1 MSGEVSDA
9 RARSLQREADRVKA
23 REERKL
29 EAERRRAARKN
40 SGDDDAP
47 NPLDAMANAGWDR
60 KEYNARQKAKAAS
73 SSSSSNVTLGPDGQ
87 LSKEDQTIAYAEQL
101 QSENQATL
109 KNTIKVARET
119 TVVGAATIH
128 KLNDQTEQFQR
139 MDNALVETGD
149 TLSRSERI
157 LRGMKS
163 WGGAISQLHKHE
175 HSNCFSLPSS
185 CAHLCALS
193 ASPPSFV
200 VSASQHVHL
209 QQAEADG
216 DQLRSRARWGPL
228 RSREAG
234 SRAQCAPGHRG

>member
-1 MSGEVSDA
+1 MSDA

-29 EAERRRAARKN
+29 EAERRRAVRKN
-40 SGDDDAP
+40 SGGDDEAA

-60 KEYNARQKAKAAS
+60 KEYNARQKAKAGS
-73 SSSSSNVTLGPDGQ
+73 SGSGAGVSVGSDGQ
-87 LSKEDQTIAYAEQL
+87 LSKEDQTIAYATQL

-163 WGGAISQLHKHE
+163 WGGAISQ
-175 HSNCFSLPSS
+175 CT
-185 CAHLCALS
+185 
-193 ASPPSFV
+193 
-200 VSASQHVHL
+200 
-209 QQAEADG
+209 
-216 DQLRSRARWGPL
+216 
-228 RSREAG
+228 
-234 SRAQCAPGHRG
+234 